1 MNKRTFLLFE
11 DEPRAARLLERMLA
25 KLRPDWNCL
34 ASASDVQEGLEAI
47 RNFPEVDLVISDIE
61 LSDGLSFN
69 ALSELRSETPVIFV
83 TAYNHYAIKAFDH
96 YSMAYI
102 LKPLQEDELS
112 RALAKLEAV
121 WDRSEKRDQRAWEQ
135 VISSIKNDQQ
145 AYKSRFV
152 VKVGEKLKFFPTESI
167 LHFYSES
174 GGTYLFTDA
183 HRSYAID
190 RSLDQVELELD
201 PDVFFR
207 INRSCIVSTAA
218 ISEITQHSNSRL
230 RIVLAGRESD
240 LTVVSRD
247 RTSTFKQWLDA

>member
-1 MNKRTFLLFE
+1 MNEHTFLLFE

-25 KLRPDWNCL
+25 KLRPNWKCL
-34 ASASDVQEGLEAI
+34 ATASDVREGLEAI
-47 RNFPEVDLVISDIE
+47 RNFPDVDVVISDIE

-69 ALSELRSETPVIFV
+69 ALSELSTKTPVIFV

-102 LKPLQEDELS
+102 LKPLQEEELAK
-112 RALAKLEAV
+112 ALAKLEAL
-121 WDRSEKRDQRAWEQ
+121 WERSENRDQLAWEQ
-135 VISSIKNDQQ
+135 VIASVKNSQQ

-152 VKVGEKLKFFPTESI
+152 VKIGDKLKFFPTDSI

-174 GGTYLFTDA
+174 GGTYLFTNTQ
-183 HRSYAID
+183 RSYAID

-201 PDVFFR
+201 PTVFFR

-230 RIVLAGRESD
+230 RLVLLGRETE

-247 RTSTFKQWLDA
+247 RTTPFKQWLDT